1 METSKSALLTMLKKF
16 ENLIKMNRA
25 NMRRLC
31 QRMYLDNWK
40 SPLHLTAGQQPCLRQ
55 QEDAGLAQR
64 EPYGGVGGGG
74 LASQLA

>member
-1 METSKSALLTMLKKF
+1 
-16 ENLIKMNRA
+16 MNKA

-31 QRMYLDNWK
+31 QRMYFDNWK
-40 SPLHLTAGQQPCLRQ
+40 SPLHLTAGQQPCPRQ